1 MPRSTLRSLLL
12 LLLVLLPFATPRPAL
27 SQVAAPTIAA
37 RSWLLLDATS
47 GQVLAAHEPDLKVE
61 PASLTK
67 VMTAYLAFGALK
79 EKRLALDQR
88 PAVSQAAYKAG
99 GSRMFVDP
107 RDPASVEQLLNGM
120 IVQSGNDAS
129 IVLAE
134 ALAGTEETFAQ
145 QMNREAQ
152 RLGLRNTRFRNATGL
167 PDPEHYSTARDLA
180 TMAARLI
187 SDFPEYYPLYS
198 KREYTYNNIRQ
209 PNRNR
214 LLAVDPS
221 VDGMKTGHTEAAGYC
236 LIASA
241 HRKQPGLDGERR
253 LVSVVIG
260 ANSESTR
267 AIESQK
273 LLNYGF
279 QNFDAV
285 RVYAKGQP
293 AGTYQVWK
301 GAVDTIAGGFDSDLV
316 VTVPRGQAEKMKA
329 EVERV
334 QPLVAPIAQGQR
346 IGTLRV
352 KIEDR
357 VLVERPLL
365 ALAAVEPAGWFG
377 RTWDGLRM
385 MLSK

>member
-67 VMTAYLAFGALK
+67 VMTAYLAFGALR

-88 PAVSQAAYKAG
+88 PPVSQAAYKAG

>member
-1 MPRSTLRSLLL
+1 MLQSTLRSLLVL
-12 LLLVLLPFATPRPAL
+12 ATLLPFVAPQGAL
-27 SQVAAPTIAA
+27 SQVVPPTIAA

-47 GQVLAAHEPDLKVE
+47 GQVLATHEPDMKIE

-79 EKRLALDQR
+79 EKRLAADQR

-107 RDPASVEQLLNGM
+107 REPATVEQLLNGM

-134 ALAGTEETFAQ
+134 AIAGTEETFAQ

-152 RLGLRNTRFRNATGL
+152 RMGLRNTQFRNATGL
-167 PDPEHYSTARDLA
+167 PDAEHYSTARDLA
-180 TMAARLI
+180 TLASRLI
-187 SDFPEYYPLYS
+187 ADYPEYYPLYS
-198 KREYTYNNIRQ
+198 KREYTFNNIRQ

-221 VDGMKTGHTEAAGYC
+221 VDGMKTGHTDAAGYC

-260 ANSESTR
+260 ANSESSR

-273 LLNYGF
+273 LLNFGF

-285 RVYAKGQP
+285 RIYAKGQP
-293 AGTYQVWK
+293 AGSYQVWK
-301 GAVDTIAGGFDSDLV
+301 GTVDAIAGGLDADLV
-316 VTVPRGQAEKMKA
+316 VTVPRGQADKVKA

-352 KIEDR
+352 RLGEKL
-357 VLVERPLL
+357 LVEQPLR

>member
-1 MPRSTLRSLLL
+1 MLRSTLRSLLL
-12 LLLVLLPFATPRPAL
+12 VLTLLPFAAPQEAL
-27 SQVAAPTIAA
+27 SQVAPPTIAA
-37 RSWLLLDATS
+37 RSWLLLDASS
-47 GQVLAAHEPDLKVE
+47 GQVLAAHEPDTKIE

-67 VMTAYLAFGALK
+67 VMTAYLAFAALK
-79 EKRLALDQR
+79 EKRLAADQR

-107 RDPASVEQLLNGM
+107 REPATVEQLLNGM

-152 RLGLRNTRFRNATGL
+152 RLGMRSTQFRNATGL
-167 PDPEHYSTARDLA
+167 PDPEHYSTARDMAAL
-180 TMAARLI
+180 AARLI
-187 SDFPEYYPLYS
+187 ADFPEYYPLYS

-241 HRKQPGLDGERR
+241 HRKQPGLDGDRR

-260 ANSESTR
+260 ANSEASR

-293 AGTYQVWK
+293 AGNYQVWK
-301 GAVDTIAGGFDSDLV
+301 GTVDAVAGGFDTDLV
-316 VTVPRGQAEKMKA
+316 VTVPRGQADKVKA
-329 EVERV
+329 EIERV

-352 KIEDR
+352 KIDDK

-365 ALAAVEPAGWFG
+365 ALAAIEPAGWFG

>member
-1 MPRSTLRSLLL
+1 MSRTMLRPLLRC
-12 LLLVLLPFATPRPAL
+12 LLPILAALPLAAPA
-27 SQVAAPTIAA
+27 QVSPPTIAA

-47 GQVLAAHEPDLKVE
+47 GQVLAAHEPDTKVE

-67 VMTAYLAFGALK
+67 VMTAYLAFGAIE
-79 EKRLALDQR
+79 EKRLAPDQR
-88 PAVSQAAYKAG
+88 PAVSPAAYKAG

-107 RDPASVEQLLNGM
+107 AKPATVEELLNGM

-134 ALAGTEETFAQ
+134 AVAGSEETFAQ
-145 QMNREAQ
+145 QMNRAAQ
-152 RLGLRNTRFRNATGL
+152 RMGLRNTQFRNATGL
-167 PDPEHYSTARDLA
+167 PHPEHYSTARDLA
-180 TMAARLI
+180 TLAARLI
-187 SDFPEYYPLYS
+187 ADFPAHYPLYS
-198 KREYTYNNIRQ
+198 KREYTFNNIRQ

-214 LLAVDPS
+214 LLAIDPS

-241 HRKQPGLDGERR
+241 HRRQPGLDVERR
-253 LVSVVIG
+253 LISVVLG
-260 ANSESTR
+260 ATSESAR

-285 RVYAKGQP
+285 RVYAKDQP
-293 AGTYQVWK
+293 AGSYRVWK
-301 GAVDTIAGGFDSDLV
+301 GKADAIAGGFDADLV
-316 VTVPRGQAEKMKA
+316 VTVPRGQADKVKA
-329 EVERV
+329 EIERV
-334 QPLVAPIAQGQR
+334 QPLVAPIAQGQK

-352 KIEDR
+352 KLDDK
-357 VLVERPLL
+357 VLLERPML
-365 ALAAVEPAGWFG
+365 ALVAVEPAGWIG

-385 MLSK
+385 MLAK

>member
-1 MPRSTLRSLLL
+1 
-12 LLLVLLPFATPRPAL
+12 
-27 SQVAAPTIAA
+27 
-37 RSWLLLDATS
+37 
-47 GQVLAAHEPDLKVE
+47 
-61 PASLTK
+61 
-67 VMTAYLAFGALK
+67 
-79 EKRLALDQR
+79 
-88 PAVSQAAYKAG
+88 
-99 GSRMFVDP
+99 
-107 RDPASVEQLLNGM
+107 M

>member
-67 VMTAYLAFGALK
+67 VMTAYLAFGALR

-301 GAVDTIAGGFDSDLV
+301 GAVDTVAGGFDSDLV

>member
-88 PAVSQAAYKAG
+88 PPVSQAAYKAG

-301 GAVDTIAGGFDSDLV
+301 GAVDTVAGGFDSDLV

>member
-1 MPRSTLRSLLL
+1 MHRFLAA
-12 LLLVLLPFATPRPAL
+12 LVLAASAL
-27 SQVAAPTIAA
+27 SPLPAIAQALAPPAVTAA
-37 RSWLLLDATS
+37 SWTLVDATS
-47 GQVLAAHEPDLKVE
+47 GQTLASQQAGERRD
-61 PASLTK
+61 PASITK
-67 VMTAYLAFGALK
+67 LMTAYVVFGALRQK
-79 EKRLALDQR
+79 AIVPSQMVN
-88 PAVSQAAYKAG
+88 VSERAWKAE
-99 GSRMFVDP
+99 GSRMFIEPRKAVSVDEL
-107 RDPASVEQLLNGM
+107 VHGM

-129 IVLAE
+129 IALAE
-134 ALAGTEETFAQ
+134 LVAGSEEAFVER
-145 QMNREAQ
+145 MNREAK
-152 RLGLRNTRFRNATGL
+152 RLGMQDTQFANATGL
-167 PDPEHYSTARDLA
+167 ADPQHWSTAADVAKLAQAVVRDY
-180 TMAARLI
+180 
-187 SDFPEYYPLYS
+187 PEFYPLYS
-198 KREYTYNNIRQ
+198 QKEFRYNNITQ

-214 LLAVDPS
+214 LLWSDPY

>member
-1 MPRSTLRSLLL
+1 M
-12 LLLVLLPFATPRPAL
+12 
-27 SQVAAPTIAA
+27 
-37 RSWLLLDATS
+37 
-47 GQVLAAHEPDLKVE
+47 
-61 PASLTK
+61 
-67 VMTAYLAFGALK
+67 
-79 EKRLALDQR
+79 
-88 PAVSQAAYKAG
+88 
-99 GSRMFVDP
+99 
-107 RDPASVEQLLNGM
+107 
-120 IVQSGNDAS
+120 
-129 IVLAE
+129 
-134 ALAGTEETFAQ
+134 
-145 QMNREAQ
+145 
-152 RLGLRNTRFRNATGL
+152 
-167 PDPEHYSTARDLA
+167 
-180 TMAARLI
+180 
-187 SDFPEYYPLYS
+187 
-198 KREYTYNNIRQ
+198 
-209 PNRNR
+209 
-214 LLAVDPS
+214 
-221 VDGMKTGHTEAAGYC
+221 
-236 LIASA
+236 
-241 HRKQPGLDGERR
+241 
-253 LVSVVIG
+253 SVVIG

>member
-12 LLLVLLPFATPRPAL
+12 LLALLPFAAPQEALAQLAPPA
-27 SQVAAPTIAA
+27 IAA
-37 RSWLLLDATS
+37 RSWLLLDASS
-47 GQVLAAHEPDLKVE
+47 GQVLAAHEPDMKVE

-67 VMTAYLAFGALK
+67 VMTAYLAFAALK
-79 EKRLALDQR
+79 EKRITADQR
-88 PAVSQAAYKAG
+88 PAVSMAAYKAG

-107 RDPASVEQLLNGM
+107 REPATVEQLLNGM

-152 RLGLRNTRFRNATGL
+152 RLGLRNTQFRNATGL

-180 TMAARLI
+180 TLAARLI
-187 SDFPEYYPLYS
+187 VDFPEYYPLYS

-241 HRKQPGLDGERR
+241 HRKQPGLDSERR

-260 ANSESTR
+260 ANSESSR

-293 AGTYQVWK
+293 AGNYQVWK
-301 GAVDTIAGGFDSDLV
+301 GTIDAVAGGFDTDLV
-316 VTVPRGQAEKMKA
+316 VTVPRGQADKVKA
-329 EVERV
+329 EIERV

-352 KIEDR
+352 KIDDK

>member
-67 VMTAYLAFGALK
+67 VMTAYLAFGALR

-88 PAVSQAAYKAG
+88 PPVSQAAYKAG

-134 ALAGTEETFAQ
+134 ALAGTEEIFAQ

>member
-88 PAVSQAAYKAG
+88 PPVSQAAYKAG